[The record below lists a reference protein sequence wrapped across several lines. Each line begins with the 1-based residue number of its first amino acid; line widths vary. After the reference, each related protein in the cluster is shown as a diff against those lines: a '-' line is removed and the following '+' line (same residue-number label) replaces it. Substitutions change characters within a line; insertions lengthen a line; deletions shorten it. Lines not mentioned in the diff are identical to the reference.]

1 MAPQADPTYDYTPVL
16 VNRGDRG
23 PSVAALKAAISGSGV
38 AASYPAA
45 VMQTMTK
52 DDLIFV
58 CKTHSIAVTGM

>member
-1 MAPQADPTYDYTPVL
+1 MAPQADPVYDYTPVL
-16 VNRGDRG
+16 VNRSDRG

-38 AASYPAA
+38 SASYPAA
-45 VMQTMTK
+45 TMQTMTK